1 MQGSHVLQFGSL
13 SIDEEPVG
21 DYLGDGNTGKPEGSK
36 CYMLILS
43 HLSLLLK

>member
-21 DYLGDGNTGKPEGSK
+21 DYLGGENTGKPRCNR
-36 CYMLILS
+36 CYMGN
-43 HLSLLLK
+43 LLPS